1 MFIIS
6 NPQEVKYTKG
16 ENNFGTV
23 EVLGCYPNYGST
35 IGNAIR
41 RVLLSSI
48 EGAAITSVKIKGVS
62 HEFSTINGVLEDV
75 VQIILN
81 LKQVRFI
88 MNVDD
93 PVNVSLKFKGE
104 GEVAASDIKT
114 SSSVEVVNKD
124 QYIATLTDKK
134 SDLEIDILVEKG
146 IGYVPVEQRENRV
159 KDLGVIAVD
168 AVYTPVKRVNY
179 RVENM
184 RVGKRTDYEKVI
196 FEIVTDGSFTPEEV
210 FGKAVNI
217 LIDQFNSLAS
227 NKDVE

>member
-6 NPQEVKYTKG
+6 NPQDVKYIEGKD
-16 ENNFGTV
+16 NFGTL
-23 EVLGCYPNYGST
+23 EILGCYPNYGST
-35 IGNAIR
+35 IGNAVR

-48 EGAAITSVKIKGVS
+48 EGAAITSIKIKGVS

-81 LKQVRFI
+81 LKQVRFT
-88 MNVDD
+88 MNVDE
-93 PVNVSLKFKGE
+93 PVSVSLKFKGE
-104 GEVAASDIKT
+104 GEVTASSIKT
-114 SSSVEVVNKD
+114 NSSVEVINKD

-146 IGYVPVEQRENRV
+146 IGYVSVEQRENRV
-159 KDLGVIAVD
+159 KDLGVIAID

-184 RVGKRTDYEKVI
+184 RVGKRTDYEKII
-196 FEIVTDGSFTPEEV
+196 FEIGTDGSLTPKDA
-210 FGKAVNI
+210 FYKAINI

-227 NKDVE
+227 GKDVE